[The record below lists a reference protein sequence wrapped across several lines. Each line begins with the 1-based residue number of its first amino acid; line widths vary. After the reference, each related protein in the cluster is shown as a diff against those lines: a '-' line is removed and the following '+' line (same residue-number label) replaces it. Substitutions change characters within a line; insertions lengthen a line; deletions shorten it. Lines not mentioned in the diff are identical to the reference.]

1 MSKRFK
7 IAIDSIIYTTPL
19 IEHFRTEQE
28 WLVPSKLL
36 VNLPE
41 EKLLESS
48 LLPRLVKLIFRN
60 KLRFLVEFIR
70 YFKFLI
76 FNLYLRLLV
85 NLHPQLEVS
94 RSLIVTVQELLL
106 SVRSAVTKNRLSFSS
121 ENSPSNDLFVRS
133 LRTSK
138 PISAFSLP
146 QLALFRY
153 F

>member
-1 MSKRFK
+1 MGHNLNAAKKRLQEK
-7 IAIDSIIYTTPL
+7 
-19 IEHFRTEQE
+19 RTDQE

-48 LLPRLVKLIFRN
+48 LLPRLP
-60 KLRFLVEFIR
+60 
-70 YFKFLI
+70 
-76 FNLYLRLLV
+76 V
-85 NLHPQLEVS
+85 NLHLQLEVS
-94 RSLIVTVQELLL
+94 RSLIVTAQVQSL
-106 SVRSAVTKNRLSFSS
+106 SVRSAVTKNQLSFSS

-146 QLALFRY
+146 QLALFRKLLRPTW
-153 F
+153 